1 MIDILTKTVKWDSE
15 ELQLSLKIN
24 SKLEKR
30 EILSSM
36 KKLSQELRKNLTKE
50 LQLGKLL
57 QEKLPNSIIMKDKL
71 IMKENIKPELDT
83 EKVPSLGNLVKFM
96 MENLKEIECT
106 EMENLLLLKV
116 LMLVNSDMEDIME
129 TEL

>member
-1 MIDILTKTVKWDSE
+1 
-15 ELQLSLKIN
+15 
-24 SKLEKR
+24 
-30 EILSSM
+30 M
-36 KKLSQELRKNLTKE
+36 KKLSQRLRKNLTKE

-116 LMLVNSDMEDIME
+116 LMLVNSDMEDITE